1 MLFPSRILVEEN
13 FPTNVVNDLLNERE
27 RERERKSEKNK
38 NKKGKQRGSE
48 REGRNRRYFSRL
60 AKFTTAGVAPDS

>member
-1 MLFPSRILVEEN
+1 MCV
-13 FPTNVVNDLLNERE
+13 RE
-27 RERERKSEKNK
+27 RETER
-38 NKKGKQRGSE
+38 E